1 MTTQIMDIGTT
12 AEASVGEAALTM
24 AVGITVQRISSLPRA
39 DRKELLKLVKELDRT
54 DDAEDVAAIRTAMRE
69 ILDQA
74 PAGVRVMDQPG
85 GRRPEELE
93 TWVQGV
99 AKRIGQM
106 RRAAGMTQAELS
118 GQSGLPQSHISR
130 IEAGKLSPSYATLA
144 KIAKALQ
151 QPLNSIAPVPLSG
164 VRDRQPAGEGLPHQ
178 RRLQEPALHPQGGRR
193 PIAGDQPADGPGDR
207 RLPRRRRAWR

>member
-85 GRRPEELE
+85 GRRP
-93 TWVQGV
+93 
-99 AKRIGQM
+99 
-106 RRAAGMTQAELS
+106 
-118 GQSGLPQSHISR
+118 
-130 IEAGKLSPSYATLA
+130 
-144 KIAKALQ
+144 
-151 QPLNSIAPVPLSG
+151 
-164 VRDRQPAGEGLPHQ
+164 
-178 RRLQEPALHPQGGRR
+178 
-193 PIAGDQPADGPGDR
+193 
-207 RLPRRRRAWR
+207 